1 MISIIISPK
10 FNKENILSIHL
21 KNNDKKDFNNIKM
34 CFSLIYSI
42 ISLEGASITK
52 QVGRYYELSLKKKHL
67 LLNEK
72 NIINIQLQKPRTGT
86 YNLSCG
92 PEGAFILDENDNLIQ
107 SELETLIFDQ
117 PIKRKFYD
125 KINSLIINPIIPE
138 PLKANLSNI
147 FLKNSDKKFFS
158 EDKELQNIFHSLNL
172 TSEILGINFNSN
184 NGIEIK
190 YNKAEMQ
197 IDAYKIIIN
206 SQNIQ
211 IYSNCYGGSFY
222 ALISILQLANYYG
235 GDLPIGDIEDRPR
248 FNWRG
253 MHLDCSRQFHSI
265 DQIKRLLIYMSLFKL
280 NRFHWHLTD
289 NEAWRLDLESFPNL
303 AKKSSFRGYKE
314 IIPPLYGSGYFKSG
328 GYYSKEDVKKL
339 IIFAKNLNIE
349 IMPEIDLPAHSWA
362 LLQIMPEL
370 YDYTSNI
377 KSEDVGNYKNN
388 TINPALPETWEFLEK
403 TIEEISD
410 LFTYS
415 VVHVGLDERP
425 NSAWEGSQKIT
436 EMMKEKNLLSYEE
449 VQDFYMNKVINI
461 LNTRNKIT
469 AAWNEAALS
478 PHKDIGSGGSSGNI
492 DKNCLIFAWEHPDI
506 ALAAAKKGFQTI
518 MCPGQKTYF
527 DMAHNNST
535 EERGICWAAT
545 IEVAEIHSWKPLQ
558 DIDSNLHNLI
568 LGIQGQLW
576 SETLTDKSFLDQ
588 MINPRLATLA
598 EVAWSS
604 DERRGWGQFRSALL
618 NGVKLSE
625 KIGWKYHEF

>member
-21 KNNDKKDFNNIKM
+21 ENKDKKDFKNIKL

-52 QVGRYYELSLKKKHL
+52 QVGRYYELNLKKKHL

-72 NIINIQLQKPRTGT
+72 NIINIQLQIPRTGT

-125 KINSLIINPIIPE
+125 KINSAIINPIIPE
-138 PLKANLSNI
+138 PLKTNLSNN

-197 IDAYKIIIN
+197 IDAYKIIIK
-206 SQNIQ
+206 SQNVQ
-211 IYSNCYGGSFY
+211 IYSNGYGGSFY
-222 ALISILQLANYYG
+222 ALISILQLADYYG

-370 YDYTSNI
+370 YDCTSNI

-388 TINPALPETWEFLEK
+388 TINPALPATWEFLEK
-403 TIEEISD
+403 IITDISN
-410 LFTYS
+410 LFSYDII
-415 VVHVGLDERP
+415 HMGLDERP
-425 NSAWEGSQKIT
+425 KLAWEGSPKIL
-436 EMMKEKNLLSYEE
+436 ELMRKEKFLSFEE
-449 VQDFYMNKVINI
+449 VQDYYMNRIIN
-461 LNTRNKIT
+461 LLKKKNKKA
-469 AAWNEAALS
+469 AAWNEAAL
-478 PHKDIGSGGSSGNI
+478 PPYGDIGSGGSSGSI
-492 DKNCLIFAWEHPDI
+492 DKNCLIFAWEHPDVAI
-506 ALAAAKKGFQTI
+506 EAVKKGFQTI
-518 MCPGQKTYF
+518 MCPGQKTYL

-535 EERGICWAAT
+535 DERGICWAAT
-545 IEVAEIHSWKPLQ
+545 IEVSEIHAWNPLK
-558 DIDSNLHNLI
+558 DIDKNFHNLI

-576 SETLTDKSFLDQ
+576 SETLTEKSFMDE
-588 MINPRLATLA
+588 MINPRLAALA
-598 EVAWSS
+598 EVAWSH
-604 DERRGWGQFRSALL
+604 DERRGWKDLKSSLKNSMKLL
-618 NGVKLSE
+618 K
-625 KIGWKYHEF
+625 KINWNYHDF

>member
-1 MISIIISPK
+1 MNSIIISPK

-42 ISLEGASITK
+42 ISVEGASITK
-52 QVGRYYELSLKKKHL
+52 QVGRYYELNLKKKHL

-72 NIINIQLQKPRTGT
+72 NIINIQLQIPRTGT

-107 SELETLIFDQ
+107 SELEILIFDQ
-117 PIKRKFYD
+117 PIKKKFYG
-125 KINSLIINPIIPE
+125 KINSAIINPIIPE
-138 PLKANLSNI
+138 PLKTNLSNN

-190 YNKAEMQ
+190 YNKTEMK

-211 IYSNCYGGSFY
+211 IYSNCYGGIFY

-314 IIPPLYGSGYFKSG
+314 IIPPLYGSGYFESG

-388 TINPALPETWEFLEK
+388 TINPALPATWEFLEK

-449 VQDFYMNKVINI
+449 VQDFYMNKVINL
-461 LNTRNKIT
+461 LNARNKIT
-469 AAWNEAALS
+469 AAWNEAALT
-478 PHKDIGSGGSSGNI
+478 PHKNIGSGGSSGNI

-558 DIDSNLHNLI
+558 DIDNNLHNLI

-618 NGVKLSE
+618 NGVKLLE